1 MEQVPGPQISRTSG
15 TTTHFQQ
22 TSTTS
27 HISGTE
33 TRIDAVGQA
42 TPRSGAQTMVSSYG
56 QQVTRNTTLEVK
68 RRQTTLKWAQPS
80 SNNENNL
87 RMPTGTLG
95 QLSITSLNN
104 RQSVAERTMMP
115 EPSVAHPA
123 SVAGIFYPF
132 PCTFVALCYMHLGLV
147 RNWCNIK
154 TYVTI
159 ANNVIVM
166 FVAEKT

>member
-33 TRIDAVGQA
+33 TRINAVGQA
-42 TPRSGAQTMVSSYG
+42 TPRSVAQTTVSSYG
-56 QQVTRNTTLEVK
+56 QQVARNTTLEVK

-80 SNNENNL
+80 SNNEN
-87 RMPTGTLG
+87 RIPTGTLG

-104 RQSVAERTMMP
+104 RQSVAERTTMP
-115 EPSVAHPA
+115 EPSVADPA
-123 SVAGIFYPF
+123 SVAGIFCPS
-132 PCTFVALCYMHLGLV
+132 PCAFVALFYMHLGLV
-147 RNWCNIK
+147 RNWCNRK

-159 ANNVIVM
+159 VNNVIVM
-166 FVAEKT
+166 FVAEGT